1 MAQCHLKVALL
12 RHTAD
17 MQELVALGAR
27 LCYSRADVDTLK
39 KRIEEKDQTT
49 FIQRLMDMGHDSVM
63 EHGSFTFAVEGIS
76 RICLAQLTRH
86 RIASFSVQSQRYV
99 SYTGGFSYVV
109 PPRIQELGEE
119 AVAEYTRQMD
129 QMQVWYDTW
138 QEKLGVGEQSNEDA
152 RFVLPGACETRLIMT
167 MNVRELHHFFAM
179 RMCNRAQWEI
189 RAMAIAMHRLCM
201 EAAPLLFEKAGP
213 GCLQGACPEGEKTCG
228 KMAQIRKEREELLQS
243 IRK

>member
-1 MAQCHLKVALL
+1 MARCHLKVALL

-39 KRIEEKDQTT
+39 KRIEEKDQTV

-63 EHGSFTFAVEGIS
+63 EHASFTFAVEGIS
-76 RICLAQLTRH
+76 RVCLAQLTRH

-99 SYTGGFSYVV
+99 SYAGGFSYIV
-109 PPRIQELGEE
+109 PPRIEALGAE
-119 AVAEYTRQMD
+119 AANEYCRQMD
-129 QMQVWYDTW
+129 QIQSWYESW
-138 QEKLGVGEQSNEDA
+138 QQKLGAGEQSNEDA

-167 MNVRELHHFFAM
+167 MNVRELHHFFAL
-179 RMCNRAQWEI
+179 RMCSRAQWEI
-189 RAMAIAMHRLCM
+189 RAMAKEMHRLCM

-213 GCLQGACPEGEKTCG
+213 GCLRGACPEGEKTCG
-228 KMAQIRKEREELLQS
+228 KMVQIRKEREELLQS
-243 IRK
+243 IGQ